1 LSLRKNEWG
10 YYVLHEFVEL
20 FNPKHRME
28 EVCLSTGCRSL
39 KDTDAGIGA
48 RTWRNRY
55 IKRLQEDDAKC
66 VGQYKKIYLYA
77 GLRQYLDE
85 EISMKVKHTSDYES
99 YYRRLTGQ
107 IRKHPALP
115 DMLTEELTSGHL
127 YRLRSQRKKAGLAH
141 ASINHELYLV
151 SGGLKWLA
159 ETQEVIIPHIA

>member
-1 LSLRKNEWG
+1 MSLIKNKYG

-20 FNPKHRME
+20 FHPKHRHE
-28 EVCLSTGCRSL
+28 RIRVSTGCRSL
-39 KDTDAGIGA
+39 KVTDAGIGA
-48 RTWRNRY
+48 LTWRNRH
-55 IKRLQEDDAKC
+55 IKRLQEEDAK
-66 VGQYKKIYLYA
+66 GENKKPTIYLYA
-77 GLRQYLDE
+77 GLRHYLDE
-85 EISMKVKHTSDYES
+85 EISMKVKHTSDNES

-141 ASINHELYLV
+141 SSINHELYLV

-159 ETQEVIIPHIA
+159 ETQEVVIPHIA